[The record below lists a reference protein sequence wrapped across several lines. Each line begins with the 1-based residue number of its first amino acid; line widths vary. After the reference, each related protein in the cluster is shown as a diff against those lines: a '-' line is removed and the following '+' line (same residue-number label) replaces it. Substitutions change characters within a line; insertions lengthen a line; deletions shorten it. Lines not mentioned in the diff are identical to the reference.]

1 MMKMGKHFMNDELIE
16 RCERFIQSTG
26 AVVTK
31 FCQRCGIS
39 TSMYYKWR
47 SGETPLSA
55 EKAAGINQFLESFGF

>member
-1 MMKMGKHFMNDELIE
+1 MKKNYATNDKELLD

-39 TSMYYKWR
+39 PSMFYKWR
-47 SGETPLSA
+47 AGETPLSA